1 MRERIGEVILHLSL
15 NNKPLKSGKYVA
27 YIRVQHKAANRYY
40 SCHSEFTRKEWER
53 FEKTPEHDHPV
64 TIAYNNFKEA
74 VKTLVR
80 EEDFSFNNLSAFT
93 RRNHG
98 NTVQDII
105 SDYSK
110 DFRKMNKHNT
120 ADMYRNLGSC
130 IDKFLE
136 GKQMPVAQFT
146 TEKCKAFL
154 AWLANERKN
163 GPTTINMK
171 AKNLSAVLQRAVK
184 LHMIPH
190 NPMNGVKRP
199 QIKRRNLYISD
210 QSLSR
215 LLHATEEE
223 IGPEN
228 LHYLQYWRASYYG
241 NGMNVKDLLL
251 LKRSQIHGAEI
262 IFSRKK
268 TQETSDRLIHVPI
281 TPQFNEALTAI
292 SGGKEYIIPEMDG
305 YIPGSFEEYRKIRQV
320 IKNIN
325 NHLRNITEILRIP
338 EKITTG
344 NARHLFGTRLSQAGI
359 PIAYISDAMGHSRI
373 TTTQRYL
380 DGYTFEQRKQAAAK
394 LEI

>member
-1 MRERIGEVILHLSL
+1 
-15 NNKPLKSGKYVA
+15 
-27 YIRVQHKAANRYY
+27 
-40 SCHSEFTRKEWER
+40 
-53 FEKTPEHDHPV
+53 
-64 TIAYNNFKEA
+64 
-74 VKTLVR
+74 
-80 EEDFSFNNLSAFT
+80 
-93 RRNHG
+93 
-98 NTVQDII
+98 
-105 SDYSK
+105 
-110 DFRKMNKHNT
+110 
-120 ADMYRNLGSC
+120 
-130 IDKFLE
+130 
-136 GKQMPVAQFT
+136 
-146 TEKCKAFL
+146 
-154 AWLANERKN
+154 
-163 GPTTINMK
+163 MK

-380 DGYTFEQRKQAAAK
+380 DGYTFEQREAK
-394 LEI
+394 EPRMAT